1 MFIAVYCFKIKP
13 ATDEAFVQAW
23 KTRTEGIHLVLG
35 SLGYRLHKDKKIGDY
50 IGYSQWPSKT
60 PWENADFNCLNS
72 QKYLKYKKS
81 GEVMRET
88 VISSI
93 LELISAS
100 SKIKFL
106 KFT

>member
-60 PWENADFNCLNS
+60 P
-72 QKYLKYKKS
+72 
-81 GEVMRET
+81 
-88 VISSI
+88 
-93 LELISAS
+93 
-100 SKIKFL
+100 
-106 KFT
+106 